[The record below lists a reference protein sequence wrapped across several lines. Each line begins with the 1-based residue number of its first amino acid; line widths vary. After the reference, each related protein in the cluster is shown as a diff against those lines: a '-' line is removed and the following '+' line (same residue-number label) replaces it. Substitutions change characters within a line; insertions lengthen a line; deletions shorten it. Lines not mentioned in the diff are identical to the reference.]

1 MAGFRGILR
10 KLEVPYEGGTVPNRW
25 INNDIKPIEKGR
37 RTWTFWTFHNLWVLT
52 NTNISTYMTGS
63 SLIAL
68 GLNWWQAI
76 IAIVFGAVLSTVFIV
91 LNSMPGAFYHL
102 GFPIANRYVWGMY
115 GSSFVIY
122 NRILL
127 SLVWYAVQAWIGGQ
141 CVYVC
146 LEAIWPNL
154 EQRIPN
160 NLHATGLTS
169 ASFLTYWIF
178 CLISLPLIWIRPH
191 KLKVFFYVAVASIF
205 TFEIVLLIWA
215 LATMDGFGDTITG
228 HPQTQDTSTGWAVL
242 YGIISAIGG
251 IAAGILNQNDY
262 ARFARRPKDAIWG
275 QIASAAT
282 YSIISSVVGILVTA
296 ATQRRYGAA
305 LWSLPDLLIAMMHAG
320 GSRSRAAGFFGG
332 AALVISQW
340 GINVPGNA
348 LSGGFDFA
356 ATFPRYINIRRGAY
370 ITAVLSM
377 VVNPWQ
383 LLATASTFLA
393 VLSSYGVF
401 LGPMIGL
408 MISSYYIVHRQKIKV
423 DDLYRGDKTSIY
435 WYTCGINWRAPV
447 AWACGVFPSM
457 PGFISNVNNSIHV
470 SLGWTH
476 AYYISFLVGFSI
488 AAVVFVALHHF
499 LPAPAV
505 KDFVLNPQTS
515 RQVMAEAQAAWDAT
529 EEMMTTGSD
538 SSVPSQSV
546 LPKDVQDVEGFP
558 KDI

>member
-1 MAGFRGILR
+1 MARLTGLLK
-10 KLEVPYEGGTVPNRW
+10 KLEVPYEGGTLPNRW

-68 GLNWWQAI
+68 GLTWWQAI
-76 IAIVFGAVLSTVFIV
+76 IVIIVGAILSTVFIV

-154 EQRIPN
+154 EDRIPN
-160 NLHATGLTS
+160 HLHATGLTS

-191 KLKVFFYVAVASIF
+191 KLKAFLYIGVASIMI
-205 TFEIVLLIWA
+205 FEIVLLIWA

-228 HPQTQDTSTGWAVL
+228 HPDTQDTSVGWSIM

-251 IAAGILNQNDY
+251 IAAGILNQSDY
-262 ARFARRPKDAIWG
+262 ARFTRRPRDAIYG
-275 QIASAAT
+275 QLASAAT
-282 YSIISSVVGILVTA
+282 YSILSSVVGILVTA
-296 ATQRRYGAA
+296 ATQRRYGAP

-332 AALVISQW
+332 VALVISQW
-340 GINVPGNA
+340 GINIPGNA
-348 LSGGFDFA
+348 LSGGFDLA
-356 ATFPRYINIRRGAY
+356 ATFPGYINIRRGAY
-370 ITAVLSM
+370 ITALLSM

-401 LGPMIGL
+401 LGPMTGL
-408 MISSYYIVHRQKIKV
+408 MISSYYIVNRRKINV
-423 DDLYRGDKTSIY
+423 DDLFKGNKTSIY
-435 WYTCGINWRAPV
+435 WYSYGINWRAPL
-447 AWACGVFPSM
+447 AWAISVFPCM
-457 PGFISNVNNSIHV
+457 PGFVSNVNNDIHISI
-470 SLGWTH
+470 GWTRV
-476 AYYISFLVGFSI
+476 YYLSFLVGFAI

-499 LPAPAV
+499 FPAPSV
-505 KDFVLNPQTS
+505 KDFVLGPATAK
-515 RQVMAEAQAAWDAT
+515 QVMAEYQARWDAT
-529 EEMMTTGSD
+529 EENGIAI
-538 SSVPSQSV
+538 PSETV
-546 LPKDVQDVEGFP
+546 VPKDAHDVESFP